1 MTDAAAAKE
10 FYSIVTQ
17 KGLEK
22 LAETKVTGKNVNLTH
37 MAVGDGNGNY
47 YTLDKSQTELVRE
60 LHRCELT
67 LVQVDSKYPNQ
78 IIIEAA
84 IAAEIGGFFIRE
96 IGIFDEDSDLF
107 AVGKYPVTYK
117 PQSESGSSKDLYIRM
132 VLGFSGSPKY

>member
-47 YTLDKSQTELVRE
+47 
-60 LHRCELT
+60 
-67 LVQVDSKYPNQ
+67 
-78 IIIEAA
+78 
-84 IAAEIGGFFIRE
+84 
-96 IGIFDEDSDLF
+96 
-107 AVGKYPVTYK
+107 
-117 PQSESGSSKDLYIRM
+117 
-132 VLGFSGSPKY
+132 

>member
-1 MTDAAAAKE
+1 MRFLRYDRCRCSKRVLFNRYA
-10 FYSIVTQ
+10 

-22 LAETKVTGKNVNLTH
+22 LAKTKVTGKNVSLTH
-37 MAVGDGNGNY
+37 MAVGDGSGNY

-84 IAAEIGGFFIRE
+84 VAAEIGGFLFGKSVFLMKTATCLLSVNIR
-96 IGIFDEDSDLF
+96 
-107 AVGKYPVTYK
+107 
-117 PQSESGSSKDLYIRM
+117 
-132 VLGFSGSPKY
+132 

>member
-47 YTLDKSQTELVRE
+47 IPWIKARQSWYE
-60 LHRCELT
+60 
-67 LVQVDSKYPNQ
+67 N
-78 IIIEAA
+78 
-84 IAAEIGGFFIRE
+84 FI
-96 IGIFDEDSDLF
+96 DVNSL
-107 AVGKYPVTYK
+107 
-117 PQSESGSSKDLYIRM
+117 
-132 VLGFSGSPKY
+132 